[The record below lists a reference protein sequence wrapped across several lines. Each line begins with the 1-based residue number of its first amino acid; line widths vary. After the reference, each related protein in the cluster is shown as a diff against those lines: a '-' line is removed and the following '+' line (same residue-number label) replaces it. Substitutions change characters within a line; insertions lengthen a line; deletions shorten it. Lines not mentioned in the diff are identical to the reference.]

1 MFKREPARTERA
13 TGCNP
18 VDWVESAHP
27 RPDRTLKASHLP
39 QPLLVDRAEGTAQIA
54 QETALDGATMTR
66 SQLVRSLAQAHPSL
80 HESEVEKV
88 VTTFLDRI
96 TAALACGDRVELR
109 DFGTFSVRRRDA
121 RIGRNPR
128 TGDSVPVT
136 EKRVPFFKA
145 GRLLHARLNPN

>member
-1 MFKREPARTERA
+1 
-13 TGCNP
+13 
-18 VDWVESAHP
+18 
-27 RPDRTLKASHLP
+27 
-39 QPLLVDRAEGTAQIA
+39 
-54 QETALDGATMTR
+54 MTR

-80 HESEVEKV
+80 YEGEVEKV
-88 VTTFLDRI
+88 VTAFFDRI